1 MITQFLVR
9 YCVSSLDFSEN
20 VNVTQYIV
28 GKKNSPAKNIR
39 RQKLAKFLASDE
51 IFFVKWYIVK
61 ASHFEESF
69 SGCFKNALVSMV

>member
-28 GKKNSPAKNIR
+28 GKK
-39 RQKLAKFLASDE
+39 KFAGKKWRNFWQVTK
-51 IFFVKWYIVK
+51 FFVKWYIVK
-61 ASHFEESF
+61 VFQRGIFGSSWV
-69 SGCFKNALVSMV
+69 KNPIQTLNRFQV